1 MTGRNKYSVFRDEGL
16 EQQLFSFRRQQR
28 EVGRLRRAQWQ
39 RGVLQVLP
47 ADLPARMGI
56 SGFGTGIS
64 TKGHMDPC
72 SGILGL
78 MRY

>member
-1 MTGRNKYSVFRDEGL
+1 
-16 EQQLFSFRRQQR
+16 
-28 EVGRLRRAQWQ
+28 
-39 RGVLQVLP
+39 
-47 ADLPARMGI
+47 MGI